1 MTALFDQNIFISSLK
16 NLDDLFLVVET
27 KCYVK
32 TFFNLFHPVLLSSS
46 LPKTPFHHYTFSF
59 ITAHFVHHMHVKT
72 CPEQAPSDKA
82 NFSEHLTH
90 EEKQLEIDKD
100 QKK

>member
-32 TFFNLFHPVLLSSS
+32 LFS
-46 LPKTPFHHYTFSF
+46 TFSTPSSYLHRCQKHHF
-59 ITAHFVHHMHVKT
+59 ITNIFVHHCTFCTSLHVKT